1 MIDVWSVVFWIC
13 GYSIYSK
20 RSKKIHRVEQNSVT
34 LFVST
39 ELVLMALDFV
49 TLQSWEDAK
58 ERNRNFIQDV
68 LLYLLAADLML
79 KVFPN

>member
-1 MIDVWSVVFWIC
+1 MTDIWSVVFWIC

-20 RSKKIHRVEQNSVT
+20 RSKKVSRVRQNSVT
-34 LFVST
+34 LFVSI
-39 ELVLMALDFV
+39 ELVLVVLVFA
-49 TLQSWEDAK
+49 TLQSWEGAK

-68 LLYLLAADLML
+68 LYILAEDLML

>member
-13 GYSIYSK
+13 GDSIYSK
-20 RSKKIHRVEQNSVT
+20 RSKKIHRVKQNSVT

-39 ELVLMALDFV
+39 ELVLVVLDFV

-58 ERNRNFIQDV
+58 ERNRNFMQDV
-68 LLYLLAADLML
+68 LYLLAADLML
-79 KVFPN
+79 DVFPN